1 MIFSVWGCS
10 AWRSLWGDLAST
22 LQYLKEFHEKQG
34 EQLFKQADSDI
45 RGNRFK
51 LKEERFR

>member
-1 MIFSVWGCS
+1 MIFTVWGCS
-10 AWRSLWGDLAST
+10 AWRSLWGDLDAT

-45 RGNRFK
+45 RGNRLK